1 MNTTTIH
8 TTAPNLDPRNHTAVV
23 VERARTRLAAC
34 EHIDHVRVRALMQ
47 RRDLKFN
54 RGTVS
59 FSRHLMQDVNT
70 STYAFATH

>member
-8 TTAPNLDPRNHTAVV
+8 TTAPNLDPRNHTAV
-23 VERARTRLAAC
+23 ERARTRLAAC
-34 EHIDHVRVRALMQ
+34 EYIDHVRVRALLQ

-59 FSRHLMQDVNT
+59 FSRHLMQDVST
-70 STYAFATH
+70 STHAFATH